1 MKFNLPKLNA
11 PKLPKIKVPKFNI
24 LIKVL
29 KWIGSWIKKITKE
42 LFVQTFT
49 ILGFFIA
56 WFSMTGSSR
65 SIIGL
70 AILGSI
76 IVWLLTIN
84 FRK

>member
-29 KWIGSWIKKITKE
+29 KWLGSWLKKMTRE
-42 LFVQTFT
+42 LVIQTFT

-65 SIIGL
+65 QIIGL
-70 AILGSI
+70 AILGSLVI
-76 IVWLLTIN
+76 WLLTIN

>member
-1 MKFNLPKLNA
+1 
-11 PKLPKIKVPKFNI
+11 
-24 LIKVL
+24 
-29 KWIGSWIKKITKE
+29 
-42 LFVQTFT
+42 
-49 ILGFFIA
+49 
-56 WFSMTGSSR
+56 MTGSSR

>member
-29 KWIGSWIKKITKE
+29 KWLGSWLKKMTRE
-42 LFVQTFT
+42 LV
-49 ILGFFIA
+49 
-56 WFSMTGSSR
+56 
-65 SIIGL
+65 
-70 AILGSI
+70 ILGSLV
-76 IVWLLTIN
+76 VWLLTIN

>member
-11 PKLPKIKVPKFNI
+11 PKLPKIKVPKINI
-24 LIKVL
+24 IKVL
-29 KWIGSWIKKITKE
+29 KWVGSWLKKITRE
-42 LFVQTFT
+42 LVIQTFT

-70 AILGSI
+70 AILGSLV
-76 IVWLLTIN
+76 VWLLTIN

>member
-11 PKLPKIKVPKFNI
+11 PKLPKIKVPKINI
-24 LIKVL
+24 IKVF
-29 KWIGSWIKKITKE
+29 KWVGSWLKKITRE
-42 LFVQTFT
+42 LVIQTFT

-70 AILGSI
+70 AILGSLVI
-76 IVWLLTIN
+76 WLLTIN

>member
-11 PKLPKIKVPKFNI
+11 PKLPKIKVPKINI
-24 LIKVL
+24 IKVL
-29 KWIGSWIKKITKE
+29 KWLGSWLKKMTRE
-42 LFVQTFT
+42 LVIQTFT

-70 AILGSI
+70 AILGSLV
-76 IVWLLTIN
+76 VWLLTIN